1 MTLSEI
7 KPRKP
12 TKLSKPKKAKKP
24 LKPMVIINTKTDKA
38 DSD

>member
-12 TKLSKPKKAKKP
+12 TKLSKPNKIKKP
-24 LKPMVIINTKTDKA
+24 LKPIVIINTKTDKA
-38 DSD
+38 DSN